1 MSDHLGLEFGLGHVF
16 EHDFGKGKVN
26 LTAGFYGS
34 TGLNKSEIFKIVL
47 SWFGISYR
55 NFPYSLIESN
65 YQQ

>member
-34 TGLNKSEIFKIVL
+34 TGLNKSEIFKIV
-47 SWFGISYR
+47 
-55 NFPYSLIESN
+55 
-65 YQQ
+65 